1 VPGIKPHLKE
11 GAIIYIMPGQGGP
24 DYVAKDVLGDEISK
38 GKVTMAG
45 IVPMPLNCRITD
57 WGKRVELAA
66 LVCHDSRHN
75 PCRIAVRFIRVERCC
90 NSQSTPQSCSEQCC
104 HR

>member
-1 VPGIKPHLKE
+1 MGNVLTGIKPHLKE

-24 DYVAKDVLGDEISK
+24 DFVAKEVLGEEFK
-38 GKVTMAG
+38 AGKCTMAG

-66 LVCHDSRHN
+66 LKESYDLAAIPASN
-75 PCRIAVRFIRVERCC
+75 AAAAAKSFANLLGKRCK
-90 NSQSTPQSCSEQCC
+90 P
-104 HR
+104 